1 MKGDLNRHK
10 FLTKGLKRKE
20 GHIAFSLFN
29 LFYNVRGKVILE
41 RPQVQ
46 TTNRMSMTS
55 SIEILIGGH
64 DEKSIDLINER
75 LIYLITPTW
84 REMNIIFNICLNV

>member
-1 MKGDLNRHK
+1 MRSYYSTFFIIESYLG
-10 FLTKGLKRKE
+10 E
-20 GHIAFSLFN
+20 AS
-29 LFYNVRGKVILE
+29 
-41 RPQVQ
+41 
-46 TTNRMSMTS
+46 NRMSMTS

-84 REMNIIFNICLNV
+84 REMNIIFNIFLNV

>member
-1 MKGDLNRHK
+1 MRSHYAT
-10 FLTKGLKRKE
+10 F
-20 GHIAFSLFN
+20 
-29 LFYNVRGKVILE
+29 FYNVRRKDILE

-46 TTNRMSMTS
+46 TSNRMSMTS

-75 LIYLITPTW
+75 PIYLITPTW
-84 REMNIIFNICLNV
+84 REMNIILNIFLNV

>member
-1 MKGDLNRHK
+1 MAQSFEVG
-10 FLTKGLKRKE
+10 FKRKE
-20 GHIAFSLFN
+20 GQIAFLSLN
-29 LFYNVRGKVILE
+29 LLYNVESYLGE
-41 RPQVQ
+41 AS
-46 TTNRMSMTS
+46 NRMSMTS

-84 REMNIIFNICLNV
+84 REMNIIFNIFLNV